1 MATREE
7 EAAEAIDDEGRF
19 EGWFLGWFA
28 TLARA
33 MALVVRDFG
42 DGQEIAQEAFLRLYR
57 RRGQM
62 QSDEHARRFVFRA
75 AINLARSH
83 LRRRLPLALLPS
95 SSQEPLV
102 PDVGPA
108 ADVRLDVARTLR
120 RLSRRQREVVV
131 LIDYLGFDDASV
143 AELLG
148 INRSTTRVHL
158 ARARRALRAAL
169 DNAQEGSDDR
179 SG

>member
-19 EGWFLGWFA
+19 EAWFLGWFA

-83 LRRRLPLALLPS
+83 LRRRPWRSFHRRARNPS
-95 SSQEPLV
+95 SPTSARPQMSGSTWLEPC
-102 PDVGPA
+102 DG
-108 ADVRLDVARTLR
+108 
-120 RLSRRQREVVV
+120 
-131 LIDYLGFDDASV
+131 
-143 AELLG
+143 
-148 INRSTTRVHL
+148 
-158 ARARRALRAAL
+158 
-169 DNAQEGSDDR
+169 
-179 SG
+179 